1 MKKFERMEFY
11 EFIRMP
17 GSMKLS
23 CRMIDIR
30 MIEQANKHGPL
41 S

>member
-1 MKKFERMEFY
+1 MESSN